1 MYIAVSSVIGA
12 WQILQKQ
19 DKNILYYYCAQR
31 PYSLFIK
38 KYTKNKQKFIW
49 AFHNVLTDHVCKSQS
64 LQYTPNSNPIIY
76 ELNVHRVGGVFVAET
91 DVQENQ
97 ICWHGNNTPSCL

>member
-1 MYIAVSSVIGA
+1 VLRD
-12 WQILQKQ
+12 QILCSL
-19 DKNILYYYCAQR
+19 KNTLKAN
-31 PYSLFIK
+31 K
-38 KYTKNKQKFIW
+38 KVIW
-49 AFHNVLTDHVCKSQS
+49 AFHSVLTDHMSISQS

-97 ICWHGNNTPSCL
+97 ICWHGNNTSSCL